1 MAETKE
7 QEEIGSPRDGGKY
20 SVVCVGSGLA
30 LDEERLCAPS
40 ATDAQRY
47 ILALHD
53 SDGGA
58 WTMRRVASMTYFA
71 MDMGPKEGDILHCR
85 GTDPSDGRRDHDNGR
100 RLHWGIVPAAAEGA
114 FYIRSLENNSYLHGK
129 TAEAADQQVAAR
141 TSLTK
146 GDDGFLWK
154 FTGV

>member
-141 TSLTK
+141 ASLTK